1 MQLAVYFFFSSR
13 RRHTRCALVTGVQT
27 CALPISADHLDGD
40 VSFVGNG
47 FTVDGRGAI
56 AGVAIPRLEAG
67 IADFS
72 EADLEVDADAK
83 TDAAK
88 LLALLQ
94 DSPLREARAETLD
107 NLTAS
112 GPTTASFMQIGRA
125 HV

>member
-1 MQLAVYFFFSSR
+1 M
-13 RRHTRCALVTGVQT
+13 TRLP
-27 CALPISADHLDGD
+27 PISTRTDTRFPYTSLV
-40 VSFVGNG
+40 VSNG
-47 FTVDGRGAI
+47 VTVDGRGAI

-112 GPTTASFMQIGRA
+112 GPTTASFM
-125 HV
+125 